1 MASALERVLLP
12 NPAAIC
18 CEKSQEP
25 LPPGCMQ
32 GRAWRHPGKAL
43 GILCVDT
50 ATAQAP
56 IPFVSSTARPVV
68 IMNLRHCEGPGTRAH
83 CGHLQCLSVLCTSR
97 PAGRNSQVNVAGEGM
112 PCPTLPAPCPLR
124 GESPASLW
132 HQLPPP
138 PHPRD
143 SPHERPI
150 LRRLARVRGSEMG
163 PCYRV
168 DIPCP
173 TVYEDPSWG

>member
-1 MASALERVLLP
+1 MLTPELADGWVASALERVLLP

-56 IPFVSSTARPVV
+56 IPFVSSPARPVV

-138 PHPRD
+138 TPPPGIASRKTHPKKVGP
-143 SPHERPI
+143 SER
-150 LRRLARVRGSEMG
+150 
-163 PCYRV
+163 
-168 DIPCP
+168 
-173 TVYEDPSWG
+173 